1 MVILDTN
8 EASLHAEHMESEDK
22 VDSWPDPC
30 STLQVGSWLTPATNL
45 PKARASGLPAC
56 SALRFSH
63 ALKGR
68 KAMKKKTIRATRF
81 PSRRTVRMTTAED
94 ERLRE
99 QAASAGLS
107 VSEYIRRRMFG
118 GRPIVAKTDN
128 QAIRELRRLGGL
140 LKHHFGM
147 VRDTGQPE
155 AIAKMNRTL
164 EGIQNAIE
172 TMSKPL

>member
-63 ALKGR
+63 AERQKGNEE
-68 KAMKKKTIRATRF
+68 K
-81 PSRRTVRMTTAED
+81 D
-94 ERLRE
+94 D
-99 QAASAGLS
+99 QG
-107 VSEYIRRRMFG
+107 
-118 GRPIVAKTDN
+118 
-128 QAIRELRRLGGL
+128 
-140 LKHHFGM
+140 
-147 VRDTGQPE
+147 
-155 AIAKMNRTL
+155 
-164 EGIQNAIE
+164 NAI
-172 TMSKPL
+172 SLKAYSSDDHSGR

>member
-1 MVILDTN
+1 
-8 EASLHAEHMESEDK
+8 
-22 VDSWPDPC
+22 
-30 STLQVGSWLTPATNL
+30 
-45 PKARASGLPAC
+45 
-56 SALRFSH
+56 
-63 ALKGR
+63 
-68 KAMKKKTIRATRF
+68 
-81 PSRRTVRMTTAED
+81 MTTAED

-118 GRPIVAKTDN
+118 GRPIVARTDN

-155 AIAKMNRTL
+155 AIAQMNRTL

-172 TMSKPL
+172 TVSKPL

>member
-1 MVILDTN
+1 
-8 EASLHAEHMESEDK
+8 
-22 VDSWPDPC
+22 
-30 STLQVGSWLTPATNL
+30 
-45 PKARASGLPAC
+45 
-56 SALRFSH
+56 
-63 ALKGR
+63 
-68 KAMKKKTIRATRF
+68 
-81 PSRRTVRMTTAED
+81 MTTAED

-118 GRPIVAKTDN
+118 GRPIVARTDN

-155 AIAKMNRTL
+155 AIAQMNRTL

-172 TMSKPL
+172 TMSKPS

>member
-1 MVILDTN
+1 
-8 EASLHAEHMESEDK
+8 
-22 VDSWPDPC
+22 
-30 STLQVGSWLTPATNL
+30 
-45 PKARASGLPAC
+45 
-56 SALRFSH
+56 
-63 ALKGR
+63 
-68 KAMKKKTIRATRF
+68 
-81 PSRRTVRMTTAED
+81 MTTAED

-118 GRPIVAKTDN
+118 GRPIVARTDN

-155 AIAKMNRTL
+155 AIAQMNRTL

-172 TMSKPL
+172 TMSKPPCS